1 MYNSDSFN
9 KINDIV
15 KAKDKKDHY
24 DKKYIKQF

>member
-1 MYNSDSFN
+1 MYNNSRVN

-24 DKKYIKQF
+24 DKE